1 MKSVSTMIPINR
13 NDFFVVFGQVGKLFP
28 SLPIHVAIPK
38 WIYAS
43 AKASRCDGIHNQ
55 IILNPDWLQ
64 AGQIMVKNNHL
75 KMYFPLNMMIFQP
88 VMPVFRGFPSKLKSE
103 MSFHRFGGS
112 ILTYTDSQAGH
123 NDTCHCYCRWFFH
136 AKKNIPSMSRSPQ
149 CPRINGIR
157 LA

>member
-1 MKSVSTMIPINR
+1 MIPINR